1 MPSSPSAEKR
11 LRQNEKRA
19 HLNKSRKNAVK
30 RSRKEFENALEN
42 NDIENARSILQTTT
56 KMLDKAAKHNV
67 IADNKAARL
76 KSRLARRLNEAEK

>member
-1 MPSSPSAEKR
+1 MPNSPSAEKR

-19 HLNKSRKNAVK
+19 HLNKNRKNAVK

-42 NDIENARSILQTTT
+42 NEIENARSLLQATT
-56 KMLDKAAKHNV
+56 KKLDKAAKHNV

-76 KSRLARRLNEAEK
+76 KSRLARRLDEAEK